1 MIKSGIR
8 AEHLDGTTPQADRE
22 AILGRLALGETEVVS
37 NCMILTEGFDLPD
50 IGCIALVRPT
60 RSLGLFRQ
68 MIGRGLR
75 PAEGKSDIIILD
87 HSGGV
92 YRHGRPDDV
101 IEWVLDTDK
110 RATNRTHEARIAK
123 TGGSDHL
130 LNVRVADTSA

>member
-1 MIKSGIR
+1 MTHIFHITNEMIKSGIR

-22 AILGRLALGETEVVS
+22 AILGRLASGETEVVS

-75 PAEGKSDIIILD
+75 PAEGSFA
-87 HSGGV
+87 SC
-92 YRHGRPDDV
+92 
-101 IEWVLDTDK
+101 
-110 RATNRTHEARIAK
+110 AA
-123 TGGSDHL
+123 
-130 LNVRVADTSA
+130 TSACHDKTEPPG